1 MFDTELVAEILNQIL
16 VAAYRIER
24 RFVSIGR
31 ADDFLESNVG
41 LDRLDAIAMMLITIG
56 ESLRNLEKRAGD
68 TLLKRYPEVD
78 WKGAKGLRNI
88 LSHNYFGVNA
98 KAIFAICRDK
108 IPGLIATIEK
118 IQKELADG
126 PS

>member
-31 ADDFLESNVG
+31 ADDFLESNEG

-88 LSHNYFGVNA
+88 LSHNYFGANA

>member
-31 ADDFLESNVG
+31 ADDFLESNEG

-98 KAIFAICRDK
+98 KTQRSVVPGYEPPVIFSSKVPR
-108 IPGLIATIEK
+108 
-118 IQKELADG
+118 
-126 PS
+126 